1 MSPPSLHHAGL
12 RDYTTM
18 LSAYRGSIQ
27 RYSAGPVDERREPGP
42 MLHNAKLMWEEMLG
56 NASVRAS

>member
-1 MSPPSLHHAGL
+1 
-12 RDYTTM
+12 M